1 MNLSFL
7 FFVPIVLADPGLAV
21 DDKQRK
27 DDNQRSKYTKFWI
40 NISPKTLIY
49 KPVFFSNSLSDNFD
63 IHRVINLMKLQ

>member
-21 DDKQRK
+21 

-49 KPVFFSNSLSDNFD
+49 KPVIFSNSLSDNFD